1 MEWALHRLEGWTF
14 LGANLEQWGFALLTA
29 VVTYTVLR
37 MVLGGVTR
45 RLRRLA
51 ERSAN
56 TIDDDIVTVLASTNR
71 GLLAVMSLLI
81 GIGLLDLTGAW
92 QQRLN
97 QLWFLALVLQA
108 GLWGGKAISLFL
120 VRYLSRQENS
130 NAAQVS
136 ATATLMSWGLRTVL
150 WVIVVLA
157 ILSNLGV
164 NITAFVASLG
174 VGGIAVAL
182 AVQNILGDLF
192 ASLSIAIDKPFEV
205 GDFVVV
211 NGTSGTIEMVG
222 LKSTRIR
229 SLGGE
234 QVVMSNTDLLK
245 QTISNYKRL
254 RERRVVYPFGVTYDT
269 TPEQAQQIPKVVED
283 IIRASDKLRFDRAHL
298 LGFGESSLDYEV
310 VFYVLDPDYNVYM
323 NERQKL
329 NLELMKALAGLG
341 VEFAFP
347 TRTLHL
353 ASVPAAARLP
363 DAAPTPPAGE
373 GTPAP

>member
-1 MEWALHRLEGWTF
+1 MEWVLHRLEGWTF
-14 LGANLEQWGFALLTA
+14 LGATIEQWGVALVVAL
-29 VVTYTVLR
+29 VTYTVLR
-37 MVLGGVTR
+37 IVLGAVTH
-45 RLRRLA
+45 RLRKLA

-71 GLLAVMSLLI
+71 GLLALMSLLI
-81 GIGLLDLTGAW
+81 GIGVLDLSGPW
-92 QQRLN
+92 HERLN

-108 GLWGGKAISLFL
+108 GLWGSKGVSLFL
-120 VRYLSRQENS
+120 AHYLHRHE
-130 NAAQVS
+130 AANPAQAS
-136 ATATLMSWGLRTVL
+136 ATSTLMSWGLRTVL

-254 RERRVVYPFGVTYDT
+254 QERRVVYPFGVTYDT
-269 TPEQAQQIPKVVED
+269 TPEQAERIPKVVED
-283 IIRASDKLRFDRAHL
+283 IVRARDKLRFDRAHL
-298 LGFGESSLDYEV
+298 MAFGDSSLDYEV

-323 NERQKL
+323 NERQVV
-329 NLELMKALAGLG
+329 NLELMKALAAMG
-341 VEFAFP
+341 VDFAFP

-353 ASVPAAARLP
+353 ASVPANVPANVTV
-363 DAAPTPPAGE
+363 PTE
-373 GTPAP
+373 G